1 MRVLK
6 LLKRWL
12 LRLDKFSVI
21 SVCILVLSIAV
32 VVRALLGDELAL
44 MWVAWGLCLVMLTV
58 LLTSKGGD
66 VE

>member
-6 LLKRWL
+6 LLKRRL

-44 MWVAWGLCLVMLTV
+44 MWVAWGLCLVLLTV
-58 LLTSKGGD
+58 LFTSKGGD